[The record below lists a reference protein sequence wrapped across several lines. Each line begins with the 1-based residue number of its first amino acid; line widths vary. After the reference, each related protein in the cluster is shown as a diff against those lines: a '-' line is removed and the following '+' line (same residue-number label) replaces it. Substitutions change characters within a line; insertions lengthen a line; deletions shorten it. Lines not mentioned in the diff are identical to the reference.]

1 MSNNKKLPKEAKDI
15 WNRNFGKSVSKTID
29 FAGREINKGAYDNK
43 NSDFAWNIDHIKPIS
58 LNGPKN
64 DEKNMICC
72 HILTNRE
79 KSNSYP
85 EFTANNKQ
93 FKVIEKDD
101 GTREIVEINKK
112 ETYSMKSLQKII
124 GSINNQ
130 NISLI
135 TKIRIRHLI
144 EKKVIDFI
152 YDLYKNE
159 NVNVIYSEQQEV
171 WSEDM
176 IKTYY
181 NAEVTI
187 KVYNLENEIFQLNEQ
202 LQNNIK
208 MYTMLKSFFIEKKYL
223 NSFWINF
230 DMVTEIDDIK
240 LLVKNQTSNYFNLD
254 EFNSLIINN
263 EILKKLNK
271 PIKNKGNKFVLYDE
285 LDQDLLKE
293 IQKIN

>member
-15 WNRNFGKSVSKTID
+15 WNRNFGKSVSKAID
-29 FAGREINKGAYDNK
+29 FTGREINKGAYDNK
-43 NSDFAWNIDHIKPIS
+43 KSDFAWNIDHIKPIS

-124 GSINNQ
+124 GSTNNQ
-130 NISLI
+130 KISLI

-208 MYTMLKSFFIEKKYL
+208 MYTMLKSFFIVKKYL

-230 DMVTEIDDIK
+230 DVVTEIDDIK
-240 LLVKNQTSNYFNLD
+240 SLVKNQTSNYFNLD